1 MSLFFRKKER
11 ASIHSLCL
19 TVMLLVSF
27 ARKCRITEG
36 KGVAFVIPKI
46 PKSFD
51 EFLNYFESNPITM
64 QNSGTLL
71 KCPCRTCTAMFKQGL
86 VIQEE
91 IFPSAGSNFAEYC
104 RTKKHISQV
113 SFGVQVR
120 VSSKSLD

>member
-1 MSLFFRKKER
+1 
-11 ASIHSLCL
+11 
-19 TVMLLVSF
+19 MLLVSF

-36 KGVAFVIPKI
+36 KGAAFVIPKI